1 MNLHPKTESEHVTVL
16 IVDDDD
22 VDVMGVKRAFLKSGL
37 SNPLVVVPNGQ
48 AALDKLR
55 EDEVGKPYLVLLD
68 LNMPQMGGIE
78 FLSEARKD
86 ARLHKAIVFILTTSK
101 AEEDKCR
108 AYQHNVAG
116 YIVKDRS
123 AGGFIN
129 AVGLL
134 EQYTRNVEF
143 PP

>member
-1 MNLHPKTESEHVTVL
+1 MNIQAGTTSDNVTVL
-16 IVDDDD
+16 IVDDDE
-22 VDVMGVKRAFLKSGL
+22 VDVMGVRRAFVKSGL
-37 SNPLVVVPNGQ
+37 DNPLVVVENGQ

-55 EDEVGKPYLVLLD
+55 EDEVAKPYLVLLD
-68 LNMPQMGGIE
+68 LNMPRMGGIE
-78 FLSEARKD
+78 FLCEARKD
-86 ARLHKAIVFILTTSK
+86 ARLHKAIVFVFTTSK

-129 AVGLL
+129 AVELL
-134 EQYTRNVEF
+134 HKYARNVEF